1 MLTFRR
7 RLFLVRLLLREPM
20 SSTRLIETMQAELG
34 ADGYPTAAASAL
46 KHDLD
51 ALKIEYGCRITF
63 DRSTGRYIME
73 DLGKLALLDLPAPC
87 MEALAFLEAS
97 FPSGMALAEHAN
109 IRELLARVVM
119 TIPFEHRDVYRQHS
133 AAFLHLTGKAPGRID
148 PVVNK
153 TIRRAIKR
161 RQEVA
166 FLYWSTLDSKQPR
179 YHRVAPYRIF
189 RPEGQS
195 DLLDATLLEVRPAGE
210 ETVHDTVHYRLEHIV
225 PGSVELLPNALPT
238 ERIIPPVLTLRYRLA
253 PRMAR
258 QQDVLPYFPGTQI
271 SYQDDGSAL
280 VTATIT
286 NLWQTHQV
294 LLRYGAACEVL
305 EPPELV
311 ALFRETAQEFAQVY
325 GTAPGSADTAL
336 E

>member
-7 RLFLVRLLLREPM
+7 RLLLVRMLLREPM
-20 SSTRLIETMQAELG
+20 SSTKLIEAMQSELG
-34 ADGYPTAAASAL
+34 ADGYPAAAASAL

-63 DRSTGRYIME
+63 DRSTGRYVLE
-73 DLGKLALLDLPAPC
+73 DLGKLALLDLPTPC

-97 FPSGMALAEHAN
+97 FPSGLALAEHAN

-119 TIPFEHRDVYRQHS
+119 TIPAEHKEEYRQRS
-133 AAFLHLTGKAPGRID
+133 AMVLHLSGKSPGRID

-153 TIRRAIKR
+153 TVRRAIKR

-166 FLYWSTLDSKQPR
+166 FRYWSTLDVDQPR

-189 RPEGQS
+189 RPEGQG
-195 DLLDATLLEVRPAGE
+195 DILDATLLEVMPLAGE
-210 ETVHDTVHYRLEHIV
+210 TIHDTVHYRLERIV
-225 PGSVELLPNALPT
+225 PGTVEILPNAIPP
-238 ERIIPPVLTLRYRLA
+238 ERIEPPTLNLRYRLFPSA
-253 PRMAR
+253 VR
-258 QQDVLPYFPGTQI
+258 QHDVTSYFPDTQI
-271 SYQDDGSAL
+271 SYTEDGSAM

-286 NLWQTHQV
+286 NLWQTHQI
-294 LLRYGAACEVL
+294 LLRYGSGCEVL

-311 ALFRETAQEFAQVY
+311 EMFRTSIRELAELYRA
-325 GTAPGSADTAL
+325 
-336 E
+336 